1 MATASTIDSTWISSE
16 MVKQIDS
23 ERTLAADAKARAE
36 SPPSPSL
43 SVLYHEIAAADER
56 HVSALE
62 KIATRYGHTPTRSE
76 AGGVVETLG
85 RIRDRVTGLGSSYM
99 DLLIQDLAAKA
110 NAINLRTAWIHGFE
124 SLGDAE
130 ERTGAVRD
138 RLRGPGPPR
147 CPPRGPEADG
157 GAGRPGRDRRG
168 RGQDCLE
175 PARASDSLIAIDR
188 DPGQPRPPKSA
199 DPPRPP
205 DSSPGPPGRV
215 IWGPVM
221 SRHSVLVR
229 VLRRTQWRPLAP
241 GPRTSDPGPE
251 LGQHGCTRE
260 HVIPPAG

>member
-1 MATASTIDSTWISSE
+1 MATASTIDSTSISSE

-130 ERTGAVRD
+130 SARELSTIVSEDQAHRDALLEGLKRMVEQAARGETGE
-138 RLRGPGPPR
+138 G
-147 CPPRGPEADG
+147 EA
-157 GAGRPGRDRRG
+157 
-168 RGQDCLE
+168 
-175 PARASDSLIAIDR
+175 
-188 DPGQPRPPKSA
+188 
-199 DPPRPP
+199 
-205 DSSPGPPGRV
+205 
-215 IWGPVM
+215 
-221 SRHSVLVR
+221 
-229 VLRRTQWRPLAP
+229 
-241 GPRTSDPGPE
+241 RTS
-251 LGQHGCTRE
+251 
-260 HVIPPAG
+260 